1 MYSRVYLNLQGP
13 EAKFQHPLD
22 VKSLVNVSDGNE
34 YLLVADTYNNCL
46 RKIDVKKKKVEKL
59 DIQMGLNEPNS
70 TCIDTSNRLVYIADT
85 NNHSIKVMKNVELSS
100 NEPIAIDEFK
110 IELGNVDESQLEKLN
125 IRGDS
130 TRDVLA
136 RFSFKLNPG
145 AENSWKATIVTAS
158 TTNKK
163 KSNSKSFQGAF
174 TQTDLIESSE
184 TYVYKFQGLDIDRAS
199 DEIITSM
206 QLKLNL
212 VYCDSGDEKSKSC
225 KMFKS
230 TKNFDQKELAKI
242 LSNHRIILPLD

>member
-1 MYSRVYLNLQGP
+1 M
-13 EAKFQHPLD
+13 
-22 VKSLVNVSDGNE
+22 SDGNE

-59 DIQMGLNEPNS
+59 GIQTGLNEPNS

-85 NNHSIKVMKNVELSS
+85 NNHSIKVIRNVDLSS
-100 NEPIAIDEFK
+100 NEPIAIEEFK
-110 IELGNVDESQLEKLN
+110 IELGDVDESQLEKLN

-130 TRDVLA
+130 AGDMFA

-145 AENSWKATIVTAS
+145 AENSWKATIVTTS
-158 TTNKK
+158 KTNKK
-163 KSNSKSFQGAF
+163 QSNSRSFQGAF
-174 TQTDLIESSE
+174 TQADLIESSK
-184 TYVYKFQGLDIDRAS
+184 TYVYKFQGLDIDRAG
-199 DEIITSM
+199 DEIVTSI

-230 TKNFDQKELAKI
+230 TKSFEQKELAKI
-242 LSNHRIILPLD
+242 FSNPCIILPLD